1 MKILYGKY
9 HSWWIQ
15 KVCLETLAFSPSVCI
30 LKKKNVSYTCVSLI
44 WSSEDTNV
52 SKILSL
58 PFRSHSQVK
67 NQPTKR
73 TNKQKQKKNLHSW
86 LWRNYQHFC
95 VKAGEK
101 QPKCIEHLLSAK
113 HKLGTLCIFSHLLLC
128 LLCTTH
134 CVRFRACGSYL
145 LSELIKSIFKL
156 FMLPWHLRK
165 VSKISVKRFPN

>member
-1 MKILYGKY
+1 MNYYSAIKKEILSIAIITHEWTLRASLLIKISQTKTDKYGMILYIPLG
-9 HSWWIQ
+9 IQ
-15 KVCLETLAFSPSVCI
+15 N
-30 LKKKNVSYTCVSLI
+30 KK
-44 WSSEDTNV
+44 
-52 SKILSL
+52 
-58 PFRSHSQVK
+58 
-67 NQPTKR
+67 TK
-73 TNKQKQKKNLHSW
+73 QNLHSW